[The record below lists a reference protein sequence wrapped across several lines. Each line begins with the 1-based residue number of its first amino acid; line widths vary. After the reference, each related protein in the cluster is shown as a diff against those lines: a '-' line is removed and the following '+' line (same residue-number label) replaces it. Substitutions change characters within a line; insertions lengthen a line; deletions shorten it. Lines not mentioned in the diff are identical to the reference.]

1 MEILKKESVLPI
13 IADESCQKLT
23 DVSKCAEVF
32 HGINIKLMKC
42 GGITPAL
49 QMIEIAKANNIKLM
63 AGCMTE
69 SSIGISNL
77 TQLAPLLDYIDADG
91 ALLLQKDIA
100 KGVTFQNGEILYS
113 DENGSGIDA
122 IFDLKSNE

>member
-1 MEILKKESVLPI
+1 MKILKNESVLPI
-13 IADESCQKLT
+13 IADESCQKMA
-23 DVSKCAEVF
+23 DVPKCADVF

-49 QMIEIAKANNIKLM
+49 QMIEIAKANNIKIM

-69 SSIGISNL
+69 SSIGTSNL

-91 ALLLQKDIA
+91 ALLLQNDIA
-100 KGVTFQNGEILYS
+100 TGVTFNDGEIIYT
-113 DENGSGIDA
+113 EKNGSGA
-122 IFDLKSNE
+122 TLL